1 MSLGRRFYGL
11 ATVVAA
17 ALVVALGAGAALASQ
32 PTPWQMD
39 FQPSATPVMDR
50 LDEFNFLISVFMV
63 IVNTF
68 VIALLAYV
76 VWRFSAKR
84 NPTPSK
90 TSHNTLLEVVW
101 TAAPIMILV
110 VIAIPSFKLLYFA
123 DRAVDAEMTV
133 KAVGHQWYW
142 SYEYP
147 DHGAFTFDATLV
159 CRTDEEC
166 ASEAAG
172 GVTPIR
178 LLDTDNR
185 VVLPINTKI
194 RLLVTA
200 DDVLHNWAMPSFG
213 IKLDAVPGRV
223 NETWM
228 EIQREGVYYGQCSE
242 LCGVDHGF
250 MPITVEALSKADFAA
265 WVGRAQQEFA
275 RDNTPA
281 ATMVARTSSNDTR

>member
-213 IKLDAVPGRV
+213 IKLDAVPGRI

>member
-101 TAAPIMILV
+101 TAAPIMVLV

>member
-1 MSLGRRFYGL
+1 MLLGNRLCGL
-11 ATVVAA
+11 AMVLA
-17 ALVVALGAGAALASQ
+17 VALGAGAALASQ

-39 FQPSATPVMDR
+39 FQSSATPVMDR
-50 LDEFNFLISVFMV
+50 LNEFNFLISVFMV
-63 IVNTF
+63 ITNTF

-76 VWRFSAKR
+76 IWRFNAKR

-90 TSHNTLLEVVW
+90 TSHNTLIEVIW

-123 DRAVDAEMTV
+123 DRAVDAEMTI

-147 DHGAFTFDATLV
+147 DNGDFTFDSLLV

-166 ASEAAG
+166 AEATENS
-172 GVTPIR
+172 VTPIR
-178 LLDTDNR
+178 LLDTDTR
-185 VVLPINTKI
+185 VVLPIDTSI

-200 DDVLHNWAMPSFG
+200 DDVLHNWAMPAFG

-228 EIQREGVYYGQCSE
+228 KIQREGVYYGQCSE
-242 LCGVDHGF
+242 LCGIDHGF
-250 MPITVEALSKADFAA
+250 MPITVEAVSKAAFAA
-265 WVGRAQQEFA
+265 WVVEAKQEFA
-275 RDNTPA
+275 RNDAPA
-281 ATMVARTSSNDTR
+281 TTMVARTSPNETR